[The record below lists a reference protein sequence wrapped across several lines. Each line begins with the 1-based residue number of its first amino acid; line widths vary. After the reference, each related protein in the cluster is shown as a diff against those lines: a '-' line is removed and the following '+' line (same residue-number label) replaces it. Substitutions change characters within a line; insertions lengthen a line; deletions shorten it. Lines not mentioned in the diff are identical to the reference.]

1 MCGNGELIRPFLIE
15 GNLNGIGYYN
25 LLIERVFPS
34 LMEHFGDQFD
44 NDHFRRLWWA
54 QDGAPPHTLV
64 MVRNLL
70 VEMFQDSVIALHHYP
85 EWLARSP
92 DLTPCDF
99 FLWGYMKNKVFST
112 PPATVEVLRERIQQE
127 FDELRRNRAMMR
139 RAVRHMEKHATI
151 CI

>member
-1 MCGNGELIRPFLIE
+1 MNTRNIRQYAPSGNVQPFNYDRNASREKVVVWAGVVMVNSSGLFLIE
-15 GNLNGIGYYN
+15 NRIGYYN

-34 LMEHFGDQFD
+34 QMEQFGDQFD
-44 NDHFRRLWWA
+44 NDHFRHLWWA

-70 VEMFQDSVIALHHYP
+70 VEMFEDCVIAP
-85 EWLARSP
+85 RSP

-112 PPATVEVLRERIQQE
+112 PPATVEVLRERI
-127 FDELRRNRAMMR
+127 
-139 RAVRHMEKHATI
+139 
-151 CI
+151 